1 LEDIDWRR
9 GELVV
14 RGKGNRLARLPRAP
28 YRALSSTG
36 ITTVVAGAGR
46 WAGLGTIGGHRLRH
60 SAATAMLRAGG
71 SLREGRPRAAPLR
84 DALDEYLSLRRAL
97 GLKLKNAGRLL
108 GQFVDYLEA
117 RGINTVTTQYA
128 FAWASL
134 PAEASSHWRAL
145 RLSVVRGFAA
155 YLHAV
160 DRTGPPAGLVRSGV
174 CRATPYL
181 YSTAEISS
189 LLHAATELRPRLRA
203 ATYQSLIGLLAASG
217 IRIGEGIAL
226 DHNDLDTHA
235 DLLVVREVKFAKSRL
250 VPLHQPRHEPWRS
263 AWTCGPSCVHGGRA
277 RRCSSPPWAHGCATA
292 TSTSPSPA
300 CCTGSGSRGAQRRAG
315 RASTI

>member
-1 LEDIDWRR
+1 MSQR
-9 GELVV
+9 
-14 RGKGNRLARLPRAP
+14 
-28 YRALSSTG
+28 
-36 ITTVVAGAGR
+36 
-46 WAGLGTIGGHRLRH
+46 
-60 SAATAMLRAGG
+60 
-71 SLREGRPRAAPLR
+71 APLR

-97 GLKLKNAGRLL
+97 GFKLKNAGRLL

-155 YLHAV
+155 YLHTV
-160 DRTGPPAGLVRSGV
+160 DPTVQVPPAGLVRSGV

-203 ATYQSLIGLLAASG
+203 ATYQSLIGLLAVSG

-226 DHNDLDTHA
+226 DLDDLDTHA
-235 DLLVVREVKFAKSRL
+235 DLLVVREAKFAKSRL
-250 VPLHQPRHEPWRS
+250 VPLHPATTRALVQYLDLRAELCPRPASQALLVSSVGTRLHHSNVNLTFASLLHRVGITRRS
-263 AWTCGPSCVHGGRA
+263 ASCRPRIHDLRH
-277 RRCSSPPWAHGCATA
+277 SFATA
-292 TSTSPSPA
+292 SLLEA
-300 CCTGSGSRGAQRRAG
+300 YAGGADVATTMPRLATYLGHSDPKHTFWYLSAAPELMAMAGQRLDAYLEHRA
-315 RASTI
+315 